1 MNTFLKYVKKFFFG
15 YIVFGMGTVFG
26 AVIASVVTW
35 SIMSAAYGIPDAIQI
50 LKIQDCLEE
59 RDE

>member
-1 MNTFLKYVKKFFFG
+1 MRTLLKYVKKIFFG
-15 YIVFGMGTVFG
+15 YIVFGLGTVFG

-35 SIMSAAYGIPDAIQI
+35 SIMSAAYGIPDTAKI

-59 RDE
+59 KNE

>member
-1 MNTFLKYVKKFFFG
+1 MSTFLKYIKKFFFG
-15 YIVFGMGTVFG
+15 YIVFGLGTVFG

-35 SIMSAAYGIPDAIQI
+35 SIMSAAYGIPDGAQI
-50 LKIQDCLEE
+50 LKIQDYLED

>member
-1 MNTFLKYVKKFFFG
+1 MSTFLKYIKKFFFG
-15 YIVFGMGTVFG
+15 YIVFGLGTVFG

-35 SIMSAAYGIPDAIQI
+35 SIMSAAYGIPDAAEI

-59 RDE
+59 KDE

>member
-1 MNTFLKYVKKFFFG
+1 MFG
-15 YIVFGMGTVFG
+15 FGTVFG

-35 SIMSAAYGIPDAIQI
+35 SIMSAAYGIPDAAEI

-59 RDE
+59 KDE

>member
-1 MNTFLKYVKKFFFG
+1 MSTFLKYIKKFFFG
-15 YIVFGMGTVFG
+15 YIMFGLGTVFG

-35 SIMSAAYGIPDAIQI
+35 CVMSAAYGIPDGAQI
-50 LKIQDCLEE
+50 LKIQDYLED